1 MADQETND
9 TEFETY
15 LEGKSPLSKLYQ
27 QSDASAPAKHI
38 DDTILTAARQQAQ
51 RHIAGASSRVHRWY
65 LPVALAASAVVVVVI
80 LRIFP
85 IGTSTEPDQI
95 TDTNERAL
103 PNQHVGSGKASPE
116 IMLEKINRLVVN
128 GEEELAQQEFELFV
142 ELFPRYEI
150 DFEQYP
156 GIKKL
161 KNSTR

>member
-1 MADQETND
+1 MADRETND
-9 TEFETY
+9 TEFEAY
-15 LEGKSPLSKLYQ
+15 LNGKSPLSKLYQ

-38 DDTILTAARQQAQ
+38 DDAILTAARQQAQ
-51 RHIAGASSRVHRWY
+51 RRIAGLTSRGHRWY
-65 LPVALAASAVVVVVI
+65 LPVALAASLVVVIVI

-85 IGTSTEPDQI
+85 IETPYEPDQI
-95 TDTNERAL
+95 ADTKEQAL
-103 PNQHVGSGKASPE
+103 PNQHVGSGKATPE
-116 IMLEKINRLVVN
+116 IILEKINRLVAN

-156 GIKKL
+156 GIKTL